1 MSDWKHRLP
10 TDFQK
15 QIEEVTERSSKE
27 LIFDG
32 SISTSLHTGDDI
44 VTGVVDGDV
53 VLAELPWLYSLY
65 ENEFR
70 EVASKTHGT
79 ELMCSLDRKNSININ
94 SVFPDGGGYER
105 HLDTNHVTG
114 LLFVTDTLEPGSGD
128 LVFHFGEEQLHFAA
142 QQGILITFRGTDQ
155 VHSVTNR
162 ILKGSRLT
170 VVMNYYESEV
180 GYERPE
186 DLDASMY

>member
-1 MSDWKHRLP
+1 M
-10 TDFQK
+10 
-15 QIEEVTERSSKE
+15 E

-44 VTGVVDGDV
+44 VTGVVGGDL
-53 VLAELPWLYSLY
+53 VLSELPWLHSLY

-70 EVASKTHGT
+70 EAASKAHET

-94 SVFPDGGGYER
+94 SVLSGGGGYER

-114 LLFVTDTLEPGSGD
+114 LLFVTDTIEPGSGD
-128 LVFHFGEEQLHFAA
+128 LVFHFGEDELYFAA
-142 QQGILITFRGTDQ
+142 QSGILVTFRGTDQ

-162 ILKGSRLT
+162 FLNGSRLT
-170 VVMNYYESEV
+170 VVMNYYETNL

-186 DLDASMY
+186 GLDESMY